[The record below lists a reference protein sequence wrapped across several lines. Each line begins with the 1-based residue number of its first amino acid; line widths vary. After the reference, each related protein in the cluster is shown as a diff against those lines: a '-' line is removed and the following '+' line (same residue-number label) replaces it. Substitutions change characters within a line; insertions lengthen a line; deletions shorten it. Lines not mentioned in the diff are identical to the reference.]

1 MLLDMRTYRCKPGMI
16 KAHLKL
22 YSEIGKPAQSRNL
35 GTPLYYLLQLKLAI
49 QMNTLIFGFT
59 KTLTIEKKKEE
70 QCGMILTG

>member
-35 GTPLYYLLQLKLAI
+35 GTHFCLQQLKLGI

-59 KTLTIEKKKEE
+59 RMLTIEKRKERHVE
-70 QCGMILTG
+70 